1 MYCSEI
7 SGNLLIVLK
16 RSRLNLH
23 DIPWGGFNSNTPRQS
38 TFTVSEFVKKIRL
51 TITETKNVS
60 NSQFQTWFSRKTV
73 IPLDTNSRN
82 VSIICLYTSSI
93 LLLVIE
99 EGWKNFIYSLLS
111 LHALKVP
118 IYIYIDVYLEEN
130 YYTILNNDLDCIDN
144 SWFFSSFKGTLKTT
158 VNLINIIF

>member
-99 EGWKNFIYSLLS
+99 EGLKNFIYSLLS

-118 IYIYIDVYLEEN
+118 IYIYIYRCL
-130 YYTILNNDLDCIDN
+130 
-144 SWFFSSFKGTLKTT
+144 SWRELLHYFEQRPWLHWQFMIFFLVSRAR
-158 VNLINIIF
+158 

>member
-99 EGWKNFIYSLLS
+99 EGLKNFIYSLLS
-111 LHALKVP
+111 LHALYRCLSWRELLFWTTTL
-118 IYIYIDVYLEEN
+118 IAL
-130 YYTILNNDLDCIDN
+130 TIHD
-144 SWFFSSFKGTLKTT
+144 FFLVSRAR
-158 VNLINIIF
+158 

>member
-1 MYCSEI
+1 MAVDCMCVVRQIVLYCSEI

-99 EGWKNFIYSLLS
+99 EGLKNFIYSLLS

-118 IYIYIDVYLEEN
+118 IYIYIDVYFEEN

-144 SWFFSSFKGTLKTT
+144 SWFFF
-158 VNLINIIF
+158 

>member
-23 DIPWGGFNSNTPRQS
+23 DIPWGGS
-38 TFTVSEFVKKIRL
+38 TLTRRDNQLSPSVNLLKKNKIDNYRN
-51 TITETKNVS
+51 ENVS

-99 EGWKNFIYSLLS
+99 EGLKNFIYS

>member
-7 SGNLLIVLK
+7 SGNWKDHGWIYTIYLEGGSTLTRRDNQLSPLVNLL
-16 RSRLNLH
+16 
-23 DIPWGGFNSNTPRQS
+23 
-38 TFTVSEFVKKIRL
+38 KKIRL

-99 EGWKNFIYSLLS
+99 EGLKNFIYSLLS

-118 IYIYIDVYLEEN
+118 IYIYTDVYLEEN

-144 SWFFSSFKGTLKTT
+144 SWFFSSFKGT
-158 VNLINIIF
+158 

>member
-1 MYCSEI
+1 MAVDCMCVVRQIVLYCSEI

-82 VSIICLYTSSI
+82 VSIICLYNSSI
-93 LLLVIE
+93 LLLVNRRGI
-99 EGWKNFIYSLLS
+99 KKLYLLFTFFTCTQGS
-111 LHALKVP
+111 YIH
-118 IYIYIDVYLEEN
+118 IYIYRCL
-130 YYTILNNDLDCIDN
+130 
-144 SWFFSSFKGTLKTT
+144 SWRELLHYFEQRPWLHWQFMIFF
-158 VNLINIIF
+158 

>member
-23 DIPWGGFNSNTPRQS
+23 DIPWGGVNSNTPRQS
-38 TFTVSEFVKKIRL
+38 TFTVSEFVKKNKIDNYRN
-51 TITETKNVS
+51 ENVS

-93 LLLVIE
+93 LLLGIKKLYLLFTFFTCTQ
-99 EGWKNFIYSLLS
+99 GSYIHIYRCLSWRELLFWTTT
-111 LHALKVP
+111 LIAL
-118 IYIYIDVYLEEN
+118 
-130 YYTILNNDLDCIDN
+130 TIHD
-144 SWFFSSFKGTLKTT
+144 FFLVSRAR
-158 VNLINIIF
+158 

>member
-99 EGWKNFIYSLLS
+99 EGLKNFIFTCTQGSYIHIYRCLSWRGLLHYFEQRPW
-111 LHALKVP
+111 LHWQFM
-118 IYIYIDVYLEEN
+118 I
-130 YYTILNNDLDCIDN
+130 
-144 SWFFSSFKGTLKTT
+144 FF
-158 VNLINIIF
+158 

>member
-99 EGWKNFIYSLLS
+99 EGLKNLIYSLLS
-111 LHALKVP
+111 LHALNVP
-118 IYIYIDVYLEEN
+118 IYTYIQMFILKRI
-130 YYTILNNDLDCIDN
+130 TILNNDLDCIDN